1 MAHYCVDASVVLAWL
16 LEENYALVNEFWR
29 SLSGTDTIVASQL
42 LKPECA
48 SVIHESV
55 GKQRISADQ
64 AEVAVRRLA
73 ALPVETNLNP
83 AQFVRAR
90 ELASKFNLSK
100 AYDTQY
106 LAVAELSGAELLTL
120 DGGMRQRAVELKLPH
135 RLLR

>member
-1 MAHYCVDASVVLAWL
+1 VANYCVDASVVLAWL
-16 LEENYALVNEFWR
+16 LEENYALVNDFWR
-29 SLSGTDTIVASQL
+29 SLTATDTIIAAQL

-55 GKQRISADQ
+55 SNRRISRDQ
-64 AEVAVRRLA
+64 AVTSILRLT
-73 ALPVETNLNP
+73 ALPVETNLDP
-83 AQFVRAR
+83 VQFVRAR
-90 ELASKFNLSK
+90 ELAERFRLGK

-106 LAVAELSGAELLTL
+106 LAVAELTGAELLTI

>member
-1 MAHYCVDASVVLAWL
+1 MAQYCVDASVVLAWL
-16 LEENYALVNEFWR
+16 LEENYVLVNEFWR
-29 SLSGTDTIVASQL
+29 SLSDADTVVASQL

-55 GKQRISADQ
+55 GKHRLSRDQ
-64 AEVAVRRLA
+64 AEVAVQRLA

-83 AQFVRAR
+83 AQFIRAR
-90 ELASKFNLSK
+90 ELAERFGLAK

-106 LAVAELSGAELLTL
+106 LAVAELSGSELLTI
-120 DGGMRQRAVELKLPH
+120 DGGMRQRAVELRLPN